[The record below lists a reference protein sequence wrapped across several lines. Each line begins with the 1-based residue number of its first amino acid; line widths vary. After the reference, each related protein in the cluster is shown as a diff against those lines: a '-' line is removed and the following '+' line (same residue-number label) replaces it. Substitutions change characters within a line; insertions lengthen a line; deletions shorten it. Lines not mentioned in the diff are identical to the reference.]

1 MSPVVSKTKDRGD
14 ELLDNYD
21 LVESGTMN
29 AAWAKDMRTN
39 RDWERGQ
46 RWQWL
51 ELVVVAG
58 RRQQLLIDTYLP
70 LAFAADP
77 IALLVDTYLQA
88 LIALNCTIIF
98 VTGTLRTLALS
109 YFLRMWDAKNMILE
123 TLLPSRK
130 CTGVSASSLL
140 LCFAERPF
148 LHWYTGEGMDE
159 REFTEAESNMND
171 LVSKYQQYQ
180 DATAD
185 EEEYEDEEEYDEE
198 ET

>member
-1 MSPVVSKTKDRGD
+1 MSPMVSKTKDRGD

-29 AAWAKDMRTN
+29 AAGAKDMRTN
-39 RDWERGQ
+39 RGWERGQ

-98 VTGTLRTLALS
+98 VTANVGCQKHDIGNSTSIQEMYRRVSEQFTAM
-109 YFLRMWDAKNMILE
+109 FR
-123 TLLPSRK
+123 RK
-130 CTGVSASSLL
+130 A
-140 LCFAERPF
+140 F

-171 LVSKYQQYQ
+171 LVSEYQQYQ
-180 DATAD
+180 DATVD

-198 ET
+198 EA